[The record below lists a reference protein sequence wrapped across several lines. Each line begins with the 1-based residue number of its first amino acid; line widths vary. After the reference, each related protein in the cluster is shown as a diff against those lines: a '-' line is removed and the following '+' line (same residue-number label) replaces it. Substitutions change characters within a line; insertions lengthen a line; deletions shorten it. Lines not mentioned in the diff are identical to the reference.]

1 MYDMWFIPMVFF
13 PWLPTHPKA
22 AAACIGGHCSGQPE
36 PGPGGAGRV
45 AGTLGIKAQVG
56 RGATHITGL

>member
-1 MYDMWFIPMVFF
+1 MWYIAMVVS

-36 PGPGGAGRV
+36 PGPGGAGRM
-45 AGTLGIKAQVG
+45 AGTWVEQQTSNLDTFESWKQS
-56 RGATHITGL
+56 